1 MPEIV
6 RVIQL
11 VPMLCWNAF
20 AFFAVYRFTMPN
32 TNTDKENIYAIKM
45 DRLIN
50 KIDNIDSKLK

>member
-20 AFFAVYRFTMPN
+20 AFFAVYRFTIPN
-32 TNTDKENIYAIKM
+32 TTTTDKDNIYIIKL
-45 DRLIN
+45 DRIIN
-50 KIDNIDSKLK
+50 TLDSKLK